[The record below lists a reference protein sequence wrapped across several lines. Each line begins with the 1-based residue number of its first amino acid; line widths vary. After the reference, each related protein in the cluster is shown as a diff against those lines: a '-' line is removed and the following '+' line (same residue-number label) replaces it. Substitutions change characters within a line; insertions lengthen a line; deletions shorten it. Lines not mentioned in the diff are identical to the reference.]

1 MSRLLFY
8 GDKCTHTREAFY
20 THLKESSV
28 PLVALVQT
36 LMESNAPLEVWLRC
50 AKYLDRDKILLLT
63 RGRQSAEA
71 MLQQLQQI
79 NSAGDA
85 FERQDQNRAEISVID
100 SLLLKASKAEKPWLL
115 AELAK
120 RQYQLEVATFFEFA
134 EPLIPLK
141 QEWYPKL
148 TKNLEALEAIAK
160 LKDDL
165 ADLKND
171 YDALRC

>member
-50 AKYLDRDKILLLT
+50 AKYLDRDKIFLLT
-63 RGRQSAEA
+63 RGRQSIEA
-71 MLQQLQQI
+71 MFQQLHQI
-79 NSAGDA
+79 NAAEEA
-85 FERQDQNRAEISVID
+85 FERQEQNRAEISVID
-100 SLLLKASKAEKPWLL
+100 SLLLKASQGEKPWLL

-120 RQYQLEVATFFEFA
+120 RQYELEVATFCEFA

-141 QEWYPKL
+141 KEWYPKL
-148 TKNLEALEAIAK
+148 TKNLEALEEIAN
-160 LKDDL
+160 LKNEL

-171 YDALRC
+171 YEALRC